1 MAHLKF
7 TRQVVRPWGII
18 EQDDVVDDA
27 EDPKYW
33 RRYTVSKNGKP
44 PAAYYLDQ
52 ANDTTPYKSVPRPCQ
67 SLSSLVRAD
76 NCTRLDLPEVGAFN
90 ASMSRYKGGYL
101 MVYRPNEWSLN
112 ACFLD
117 QQFKPSHFRPLLEA
131 SSDARLVW
139 TPEGDLLMSF
149 SSFGSEGNE
158 HIVATT
164 IIEGDKFVTRPVQ
177 RVSPPALAT
186 RQKNWMPFE
195 FDGKVYFVAS
205 VCPHVVYEWTGR
217 EAIKRFESNWT
228 SPWFYK
234 SQLRGNTNIVQLD
247 DGSFLGTFHTAMT
260 LSGCVFYDNGAYQFE
275 GRPPFRV
282 LRCSDRTY
290 LRAEDGIE
298 PPFRKAGLIRCTF
311 PVGMVREGERLLIS
325 YGDSDSCVR
334 ILDTTV
340 EEMLGLT
347 VTVRKKQVLML

>member
-7 TRQVVRPWGII
+7 TRQVVRPRGII
-18 EQDDVVDDA
+18 EPDDIVDDA

-33 RRYTVSKNGKP
+33 RRYTLPKNGKP
-44 PAAYYLDQ
+44 PAAFYLDQ
-52 ANDTTPYKSVPRPCQ
+52 NNDIPHKSVPRPSP

-76 NCTRLDLPEVGAFN
+76 NCIRLDLPEPGAFN
-90 ASMSRYKGGYL
+90 AGMTRYRDGYL
-101 MVYRPNEWSLN
+101 AVYRPNEYKLT

-117 QQFKPSHFRPLLEA
+117 KQFQPSRFRSIVDA
-131 SSDARLVW
+131 SSDPRLTW
-139 TPEGDLLMSF
+139 TPDGNLLMSF
-149 SSFGSEGNE
+149 SSFGSEDIE

-164 IIEGDKFVTRPVQ
+164 IIENDKFVARPVQ
-177 RVSPPALAT
+177 RVSPPELT
-186 RQKNWMPFE
+186 IRQKNWLPFV

-205 VCPHVVYEWTGR
+205 ICPHVVYEWTGQ
-217 EAIKRFESNWT
+217 EAIKQYETDWQ

-234 SQLRGNTNIVQLD
+234 SQLRGNTNIVRLD
-247 DGSFLGTFHTAMT
+247 DGSFLGTFHTATM
-260 LSGCVFYDNGAYQFE
+260 LSGCAFYDNGCYQFE

-298 PPFRKAGLIRCTF
+298 PPFRKSGFIRCTF

-340 EEMLGLT
+340 GEMLGLT
-347 VTVRKKQVLML
+347 VNVRKKQLLLL